1 MALEEFQD
9 LFSIRRL
16 KEGDN
21 LPSPMSNQKFNEY
34 IKEVARKVG
43 LTESVRMKR
52 TEVGKEQTIEKAK
65 YEFISSH
72 TARRSFATNM
82 YKRGFPTLIIMNITG
97 HTTEKSF
104 LKYIKVGKAENA
116 ELMLRQ
122 LALWAKSQD
131 KSI

>member
-34 IKEVARKVG
+34 IKEVASKVG
-43 LTESVRMKR
+43 LTESVRKKR
-52 TEVGKEQTIEKAK
+52 TEVGKEQ
-65 YEFISSH
+65 

-116 ELMLRQ
+116 ELMLKQ